1 MTVSERI
8 PFSGLLLPLQKGYTY
23 VFASFNSIMV
33 GVLMVAIAVYV
44 CVGLPNMNP
53 GQLVLADMFSSGT
66 KLTTLGAGIA
76 LLSSSLSGGT
86 SISQIA
92 DDVKNP
98 RRNIPLAILLAPVVV
113 AVIYILMAVVTLGAM
128 PEGQL
133 TTLSEVAKGFLPP
146 ALVTFFI
153 VGGPLCGVLTS
164 MVPVIMMTCSQI
176 QAAAETGLFPAVAAK
191 KNKHGISP
199 RGAGVRDALRNRYH
213 LHRRDVWRT
222 DDAVLVCQLSGRY
235 RAVHHPVLPAQKV
248 SPCLPPRGLHDA
260 AVGAARHVRV
270 RHRRGRVPVVF
281 GAADAGRH
289 GVAAAGRLRGGI
301 RGVCTAAHRVPEKA
315 GPRPHGR
322 AEGPLYPLRRA
333 RGRVR
338 RHGCGQVKKLP
349 ILTTP
354 YTESTPADHPPG
366 CSLACFYRTAVL
378 TAVLHYVNRH
388 ICAAMKQYNAA
399 ASKNINAC
407 SPVYVSENIHATKS
421 SRAGTKNKKIANCM

>member
-76 LLSSSLSGGT
+76 VLSSSLSGGT

-92 DDVKNP
+92 DDMKNS

-176 QAAAETGLFPAVAAK
+176 QATAETGLFPAVAAK

-199 RGAGVRDALRNRYH
+199 
-213 LHRRDVWRT
+213 W
-222 DDAVLVCQLSGRY
+222 CW
-235 RAVHHPVLPAQKV
+235 
-248 SPCLPPRGLHDA
+248 
-260 AVGAARHVRV
+260 
-270 RHRRGRVPVVF
+270 
-281 GAADAGRH
+281 
-289 GVAAAGRLRGGI
+289 
-301 RGVCTAAHRVPEKA
+301 
-315 GPRPHGR
+315 
-322 AEGPLYPLRRA
+322 
-333 RGRVR
+333 
-338 RHGCGQVKKLP
+338 
-349 ILTTP
+349 
-354 YTESTPADHPPG
+354 
-366 CSLACFYRTAVL
+366 CS
-378 TAVLHYVNRH
+378 
-388 ICAAMKQYNAA
+388 
-399 ASKNINAC
+399 
-407 SPVYVSENIHATKS
+407 
-421 SRAGTKNKKIANCM
+421 

>member
-53 GQLVLADMFSSGT
+53 SQLVLADMFSSGT

-76 LLSSSLSGGT
+76 VLSSSLSGGT

-113 AVIYILMAVVTLGAM
+113 AVIYNARRDARGTADDALRGGQGLPAPGARHVLHR
-128 PEGQL
+128 GR
-133 TTLSEVAKGFLPP
+133 P
-146 ALVTFFI
+146 ALRRADVD
-153 VGGPLCGVLTS
+153 GACDHDDLLADSGRGRDGA
-164 MVPVIMMTCSQI
+164 VPRRRREEE
-176 QAAAETGLFPAVAAK
+176 QARHL
-191 KNKHGISP
+191 P
-199 RGAGVRDALRNRYH
+199 RGAGVRDALRNRHH

-235 RAVHHPVLPAQKV
+235 RAVHHPVLPVQKV

-260 AVGAARHVRV
+260 AVGAVRHVRV

-289 GVAAAGRLRGGI
+289 GVAAAGHLRGGI

-315 GPRPHGR
+315 GPRPHDR
-322 AEGPLYPLRRA
+322 AKGP
-333 RGRVR
+333 
-338 RHGCGQVKKLP
+338 
-349 ILTTP
+349 P
-354 YTESTPADHPPG
+354 YAPFEEREAE
-366 CSLACFYRTAVL
+366 
-378 TAVLHYVNRH
+378 
-388 ICAAMKQYNAA
+388 CAAMD
-399 ASKNINAC
+399 
-407 SPVYVSENIHATKS
+407 
-421 SRAGTKNKKIANCM
+421 AGK